1 MGLKMLTRSFRLNTS
16 LISRDEGAG
25 KHLKITARHT
35 RLPVVAKAVVTDMG
49 MESSTVRSVTLRVEN
64 PNFTFKAGQWIDM
77 FIPGMETVGG
87 FSMYSC
93 PTHLAETG
101 TLQLGIK
108 FSRWPPAFWV
118 HDQALLDTI
127 SVKTPETEVRYFTT
141 REPPPDSSL
150 VTYGHITHEV
160 LKSSVASLDVSSLK
174 TFICGPPPM
183 IENINKHLLACGLLQ
198 HQILYEKWW

>member
-16 LISRDEGAG
+16 LISRFLATATPKEDANIGHVASDEGAG

-118 HDQALLDTI
+118 HDQCKVG
-127 SVKTPETEVRYFTT
+127 SEVKIRAGGDFYSRPESATSPTT
-141 REPPPDSSL
+141 
-150 VTYGHITHEV
+150 
-160 LKSSVASLDVSSLK
+160 SSVGGA
-174 TFICGPPPM
+174 
-183 IENINKHLLACGLLQ
+183 
-198 HQILYEKWW
+198 